1 MSEHRFRRYFQARR
15 PVPVAA
21 SAAGTAGALA
31 FIPVPAAAAVP
42 PAMAQVYRL
51 AYEAA
56 LARVIARR
64 RCFAPFSLN

>member
-1 MSEHRFRRYFQARR
+1 M
-15 PVPVAA
+15 PVAA